1 MKLTKILVLL
11 AAAAMSVGC
20 YEKYDDVSPAVVYDD
35 GVFASQFPDSRRVT
49 VAELKAMFG
58 TISNT
63 GVNSS
68 WANTKYLQIEQDI
81 YIKGKVTSD
90 DEQGN
95 IYKSLYVQDH
105 TGGIEVKLTN
115 GNYLRYRQGQWVY
128 VRLQDLYLGNYR
140 MMLSIGGAPTE
151 SYNKAG
157 EHKYYANSNLEN
169 RITIA
174 EHVFAGEQ
182 DELRTGS
189 YDQWK
194 ADPMSVDIITVTPE
208 NYTRCWAR
216 ACASRCSAA

>member
-11 AAAAMSVGC
+11 VAAAMSVGC

-115 GNYLRYRQGQWVY
+115 GNYLRYRQGQWGI
-128 VRLQDLYLGNYR
+128 RASARPLSGQLPHDALYR
-140 MMLSIGGAPTE
+140 RRADRVVQQGG
-151 SYNKAG
+151 
-157 EHKYYANSNLEN
+157 
-169 RITIA
+169 
-174 EHVFAGEQ
+174 
-182 DELRTGS
+182 
-189 YDQWK
+189 
-194 ADPMSVDIITVTPE
+194 
-208 NYTRCWAR
+208 R
-216 ACASRCSAA
+216 A